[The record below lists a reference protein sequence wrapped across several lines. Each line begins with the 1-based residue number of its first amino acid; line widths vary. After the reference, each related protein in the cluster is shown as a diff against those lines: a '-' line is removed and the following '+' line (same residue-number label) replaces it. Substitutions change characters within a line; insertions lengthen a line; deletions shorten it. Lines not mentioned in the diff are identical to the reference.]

1 MLDTTVQ
8 ELAEQ
13 IDQNMDFVEQKLEV
27 FNKAIDLQSA
37 SVEEAMNIKFMDI
50 QQALEESR
58 IIIETDIKKRNR
70 GGNDFV
76 IERVKIYKSLEDL
89 ECKNKMLSAVQ
100 DLVIKSC

>member
-27 FNKAIDLQSA
+27 FNKAIDLQSS

-58 IIIETDIKKRNR
+58 IIIETDIKKRSR

-89 ECKNKMLSAVQ
+89 ESKNKMLSAVQ
-100 DLVIKSC
+100 DLVTKSC